1 MISPR
6 GPMATRR
13 MTAHWVVLAA
23 AALTTLVAAAVAATL
38 AVFAGQALPLAVQH
52 DLVTAPD
59 TTLSMNALVSGPSQ
73 AAQGSATLRAQIAAA
88 MPGIPFSLQ
97 EAFWSSPLGLVPGAL
112 PATPANAGKG
122 NTALLQAASMKGIA
136 SHAVL
141 VAGRWPAT
149 SGGTRPGAIP
159 AALPVSAAALL
170 HVSAGDVLR
179 LRDQGTNALVSFDI
193 TGVFTRRQGSRAAN
207 SYWNLSYIPASGMS
221 TESGSTTYG
230 PLIVSQAAFGT
241 ALTMSSGS
249 WVGQPGMT
257 AFSDSDLNPIAAN
270 LTSLSKSLPTA
281 SFLNGAQLTT
291 GLPSVLSGADS
302 DLVVAR
308 SVLVISALQ
317 LLVLAIAALLAVAR
331 LLAAQR
337 EGESAL
343 LVARGATRSQLTRLT
358 TAEVV
363 PLSALVSIA
372 GAVAGIW
379 LASALASAGP
389 LGTAG
394 IQLAGRP
401 GSWSDATAAALVV
414 AVIAVAALLAP
425 GATPSPT
432 AARVRRGRQAMVAG
446 VARAGLDIALVVL
459 AVLAGWQLR
468 QYSAASNSGTAGID
482 PVLALAPA
490 LALAAGSVA
499 ALRLLPLAA
508 RTTDRLAARGKGLVT
523 SLAGW
528 QFSRMP
534 VRQGSAAL
542 LLIMAVA
549 AGTLALAQHESWTR
563 SASDQAIFATGGDVQ
578 VNLPAQLEPG
588 GVGAVTDARGV
599 THSLAVAADIQAS
612 PGEMVA
618 VDSAQAPQVARLRGD
633 ESRLPAASLFRAITP
648 SGGLPG
654 AVLPTPQP
662 GARAGTIRLTAALGL
677 HLPVSIGDSRA
688 LAAQLGPV
696 TVTLTILD
704 ATGSAYQVAAGTLVA
719 DGLPHLLVGSLG
731 GNQARYPLRV
741 AAITATYLMPLRAAP
756 SLTLTVSD
764 LPLAGWTGDASS
776 PALDDYQASQGL
788 PLPIAPP
795 GRVSAHVTS
804 RAATFTFS
812 SGYGQETTGGV
823 PTPPATAIPAQ
834 LVLLPAAARVTTIP
848 AIATGAFMDANGA
861 VIGSVVPVS
870 IEGEEVSLRVVAEV
884 TSFPTV
890 TAPGGALITD
900 LGSVQEYL
908 ARQSAPPLPVTQW
921 WLATADGSV
930 PPALTASVPAGTDVT
945 SGAGLATAVT
955 SDPLSAAPQLAL
967 LAMAAAAALLAIT
980 GFWVSIAADVR
991 QRRTEAALLAALGVT
1006 RRGAAL
1012 QLFLEKLLLSL
1023 PSSALGVL
1031 LGLLVARLIVPAVT
1045 LTPTA
1050 QQPTPPAV
1058 TQYDLPQAIA
1068 LALAVAVLPAV
1079 VAVLAATRRPDAAAE
1094 LRAAE
1099 SA

>member
-23 AALTTLVAAAVAATL
+23 AALMTLVAAAVAATL

-59 TTLSMNALVSGPSQ
+59 TTLTMNALVSGPSQ
-73 AAQGSATLRAQIAAA
+73 AVQGSAKLRAQIAAA
-88 MPGIPFSLQ
+88 MPGIPFGLQ
-97 EAFWSSPLGLVPGAL
+97 EAFWSYPLGPVPGTL
-112 PATPANAGKG
+112 PATPASAGRG
-122 NTALLQAASMKGIA
+122 NKALLQAASMKGIA

-149 SGGTRPGAIP
+149 SGDTGSGAIP
-159 AALPVSAAALL
+159 AALPASAAALL

-193 TGVFTRRQGSRAAN
+193 TGVFTRRQGSGAAN

-221 TESGSTTYG
+221 TEAGSTTYG

-241 ALTMSSGS
+241 ALRMSSGS
-249 WVGQPGMT
+249 WVGQPDMT
-257 AFSDSDLNPIAAN
+257 AFSDSDLNPVAAN

-281 SFLNGAQLTT
+281 SFLNGAQLSTS
-291 GLPSVLSGADS
+291 LPSVLSGADS

-317 LLVLAIAALLAVAR
+317 LLILAIVALLAVAR

-337 EGESAL
+337 ESETAL

-358 TAEVV
+358 AVEVV
-363 PLSALVSIA
+363 PLAALVSIGGAIA
-372 GAVAGIW
+372 GMW
-379 LASALASAGP
+379 LASALASAGS

-394 IQLAGRP
+394 IRLAGRP
-401 GSWSDATAAALVV
+401 GSWADAIGTAIVV
-414 AVIAVAALLAP
+414 VVIAVAALLAP
-425 GATPSPT
+425 GATPSPA

-468 QYSAASNSGTAGID
+468 QYSAASNGGTAGID

-499 ALRLLPLAA
+499 TLRLLPLAA
-508 RTTDRLAARGKGLVT
+508 RTTDRLAARGKGLAT

-534 VRQGSAAL
+534 IRQGSAAL

-588 GVGAVTDARGV
+588 GVGAVTGARGV
-599 THSLAVAADIQAS
+599 THSLAVVADIQAS
-612 PGEMVA
+612 PGEMIA
-618 VDSAQAPQVARLRGD
+618 VDSAHAPQVARLRGD
-633 ESRLPAASLFRAITP
+633 ESRLPSASLFRAITP

-654 AVLPTPQP
+654 AVLSAPQP
-662 GARAGTIRLTAALGL
+662 GARAGTIRFTAALGP
-677 HLPVSIGDSRA
+677 HPPVSTGSSRA

-696 TVTLTILD
+696 NVTLTILD
-704 ATGSAYQVAAGTLVA
+704 ATGSAYEVAAGTLVA
-719 DGLPHLLVGSLG
+719 DGLPHLLVASLG

-741 AAITATYLMPLRAAP
+741 AAITATYLMPLRTAP
-756 SLTLTVSD
+756 SLALTVSG

-776 PALDDYQASQGL
+776 PALGDIQASEDL
-788 PLPIAPP
+788 PPPSAPP
-795 GRVSAHVTS
+795 GAVSAHITS
-804 RAATFTFS
+804 RATTFTFS
-812 SGYGQETTGGV
+812 SGYGQETASGAAA
-823 PTPPATAIPAQ
+823 PSATAIPAQ
-834 LVLLPAAARVTTIP
+834 LALFPAAARVAAIP
-848 AIATGAFMDANGA
+848 AIATGAFMDTNAA
-861 VIGSVVPVS
+861 VIGSVVPAS
-870 IEGEEVSLRVVAEV
+870 IEGEEVPLRIVAEV

-900 LGSVQEYL
+900 LGSIQEYL
-908 ARQSAPPLPVTQW
+908 ARQSAPTLPVTQW
-921 WLATADGSV
+921 WLATANGSV
-930 PPALTASVPAGTDVT
+930 PPALTSSVPAGTDIT
-945 SGAGLATAVT
+945 SATGLAAAVT

-967 LAMAAAAALLAIT
+967 LAMAAAAALLAMT

-1012 QLFLEKLLLSL
+1012 QLCLEKLLLSL
-1023 PSSALGVL
+1023 PASALGVL
-1031 LGLLVARLIVPAVT
+1031 LGLFVARLIVPAVT

-1050 QQPTPPAV
+1050 QQPTPPAL

-1079 VAVLAATRRPDAAAE
+1079 IAVLVAARRPDPAAE